1 MFIGLLSTQSHV
13 GETKAEALLALFWGV
28 FLFVIHTHLCNICLM
43 YFLIIFFKKRRAV
56 AQFKETGTDNPKQH
70 LQSGATFTPSTLI
83 HLFGRMFVLTTVVL
97 R

>member
-1 MFIGLLSTQSHV
+1 
-13 GETKAEALLALFWGV
+13 
-28 FLFVIHTHLCNICLM
+28 M